1 MITPTRMRKVQISGP
16 KSRLDQ
22 TIRVLYRQG
31 VLDIDEYE
39 GEYEDFEIG
48 VSENQA
54 EALSDV
60 LVKLRAVKDALPDTE
75 TDSTAELMDLPD
87 LEQEVTQLHEEV
99 NDITDTIDSHES
111 RIKDLNED
119 ISVLQKTRNL
129 DIDPDTIQDYDRLD
143 TYFGTVETQID
154 EQDLPEGRYDLYR
167 AGKYILLFIDTEAD
181 PQSLLTDAGFE
192 EHDIALLRGIESFTQ
207 AIADKKRERKRL
219 KDDIEELEDQL
230 ETLAEENLP
239 TLEANEDE
247 LEEELE
253 KASAPLNFAT
263 GEKSFI
269 AEGWVPKET
278 LGPLQ
283 EALDDEIDAIHL
295 EEDDDP
301 EETPPVEY
309 ENPGPVANFESLTE
323 LVSVPRYNEL
333 DPTFLLFLTFP
344 LFFGFMIGDAG
355 YGLTSA
361 LVFYGGM
368 RMYPDAK
375 PLFKALMMCSAMTL
389 IFGLIFGDA
398 FGYVIFGSHSKL
410 AALTG
415 IEFFKE
421 IPIIFHRAE
430 AKYLPYVLYMA
441 AGIGFAH
448 VNLGLL
454 LDTYQHYR
462 HHGLITS
469 LIDTGGWFT
478 LQIGAGL
485 AYLLD
490 PMIGVAVMGLGVLHL
505 GYGEGIEGL
514 VEIPSL
520 LSNMLS
526 YLRLFGVAVAAIFL
540 AKTVNALASPLYA
553 QGTLIGLVGGTL
565 ILMIGHTFNT
575 FIKIMEGFLQ
585 GIRLHYVELF
595 SKFYEGGGRKYVPFG
610 KANTN
615 NEYSR

>member
-1 MITPTRMRKVQISGP
+1 MITPTRMKKVQISGP

-22 TIRVLYRQG
+22 TIRVLYREG
-31 VLDIDEYE
+31 VLDIEEYE
-39 GEYEDFEIG
+39 GQYDSFEIG

-54 EALSDV
+54 EAISNV
-60 LVKLRAVKDALPDTE
+60 LVKLRSVKDTLPDVE
-75 TDSTAELMDLPD
+75 PDSTAELMGINDLQ
-87 LEQEVTQLHEEV
+87 QEIEELHENVE
-99 NDITDTIDSHES
+99 TIQDEIED
-111 RIKDLNED
+111 RRQERDRLETEIKTLKRFRRFD
-119 ISVLQKTRNL
+119 V
-129 DIDPDTIQDYDRLD
+129 DIDAIRDYDRLD
-143 TYFGTVETQID
+143 TYFGTVERSLETD
-154 EQDLPEGRYDLYR
+154 ALPDGRYDYYK
-167 AGKYILLFIDTEAD
+167 AGNHILLFVDTTAD
-181 PQSLLTDAGFE
+181 VQSLLTDAGFE
-192 EHDIALLRGIESFTQ
+192 ERSLDLVTDLETDIETAISERNDRIE
-207 AIADKKRERKRL
+207 ACKDEIADQ
-219 KDDIEELEDQL
+219 KDRL

-239 TLEANEDE
+239 TLEANEEE

-269 AEGWVPKET
+269 AEGWVPADKYER
-278 LGPLQ
+278 LQ
-283 EALDDEIDAIHL
+283 DVLHDEIDAIHT
-295 EEDDDP
+295 EENEDP
-301 EETPPVEY
+301 EKTPPVEY
-309 ENPGPVANFESLTE
+309 ENPGPVENFESLTE

-333 DPTFLLFLTFP
+333 DPTFMLFLTFP

-368 RMYPDAK
+368 RMYPSAK
-375 PLFKALMMCSAMTL
+375 PMFKALMMCSFMTL
-389 IFGLIFGDA
+389 LFGLIFGDA
-398 FGYVIFGSHSKL
+398 FGYVLFGHHSEV
-410 AALTG
+410 AAVTG
-415 IEFFKE
+415 LHFLEE

-430 AKYLPYVLYMA
+430 TEYLPYVLYMA

-448 VNLGLL
+448 VNLGLV
-454 LDTYQHYR
+454 LDTYREYIN
-462 HHGLITS
+462 HGLVAS
-469 LIDTGGWFT
+469 LIETGGWFT
-478 LQIGAGL
+478 LQIGAAT
-485 AYLLD
+485 AYLYD
-490 PMIGVAVMGLGVLHL
+490 PMVGVGVIGLGVLHL
-505 GYGEGIEGL
+505 GYGEGIEGV

-553 QGTLIGLVGGTL
+553 QGTLIGMVGGTL

-595 SKFYEGGGRKYVPFG
+595 SQFYEGGGRKYIPFG
-610 KANTN
+610 NDN